1 MRLLFFAGSTREGSY
16 NKKLARLAQHIATA
30 NGIEGVF
37 VDLKDYPMPLY
48 NGDLEAEQGPP
59 LKAAEF
65 KALLTEYQGVFIASP
80 EYNSSVTPLL
90 KNTIDWVTR
99 VRAKGETGLEVFRTR
114 VFAISG
120 ASPGYYGAM
129 RSLLNLRQIL
139 EIGIGATVI
148 PQQIALP
155 RAMDAFED
163 DGSLKDKAQQNLC
176 KSVVEALAVAARKFA
191 AS

>member
-1 MRLLFFAGSTREGSY
+1 MRLLFFAGSTREGSF
-16 NKKLARLAQHIATA
+16 NRRLAALAHHIAEA
-30 NGIEGVF
+30 NGIDAVL
-37 VDLKDYPMPLY
+37 VDLKDYPMPIY
-48 NGDLEAEQGPP
+48 NGDLEAKEGPP
-59 LKAAEF
+59 ERARAF

-90 KNTIDWVTR
+90 KNTLDWVAR
-99 VRAKGETGLEVFRTR
+99 VKAKGESGLEVFQSR

-129 RSLLNLRQIL
+129 RSLLHLRQIL
-139 EIGIGATVI
+139 AVGIGATVI

-155 RAMDAFED
+155 RAMDAFEA
-163 DGSLKDKAQQNLC
+163 DGSLKDKAQQTLC